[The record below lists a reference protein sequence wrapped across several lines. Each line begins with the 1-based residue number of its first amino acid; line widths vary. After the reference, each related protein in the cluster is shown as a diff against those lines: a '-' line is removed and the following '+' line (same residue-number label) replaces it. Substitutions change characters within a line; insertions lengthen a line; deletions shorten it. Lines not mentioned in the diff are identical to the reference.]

1 MFETTVQFIRERFGS
16 EGVIPLHEPVF
27 AGNEKRYLAECID
40 TTFVSSVG
48 KFVDEFE
55 RRVAE
60 FVGSRHAV
68 AVVNG
73 TQALFVALKL
83 AGAEPETE
91 VLTQSLSFV
100 ATANAI
106 SYTGA
111 RPVFLDVE
119 PSTLGLSPHALEA
132 FLEHQTCSRDG
143 RTVNRQTGRPLAA
156 CVPMHTFGHPCRI
169 DRIQELCNAYQIP
182 LIEDAAESLG
192 SFYRGRHTGT
202 FGLMGAFSF
211 NGNKIVTTGGGGM
224 LVTDDETLARRAK
237 HLTTTAKLP
246 HRWEFIHDELGY
258 NFRLPNLNAALGVAQ
273 MEMLPAF
280 LSRKRELASA
290 YCQFFGEQGG
300 QFANEP
306 LECESNYW
314 LNALILEGREQRD
327 AFLAYTNDHG
337 VMTRPLWQPLHLLP
351 MYSHCQHDG
360 LEQTLDLYQRV
371 VNLPSSVKL

>member
-1 MFETTVQFIRERFGS
+1 MFESTVQFIRERFGD
-16 EGVIPLHEPVF
+16 GFIPLHEPVF
-27 AGNEKRYLAECID
+27 AGNEKRYLNECID

-55 RRVAE
+55 QRVAA

-83 AGAEPETE
+83 AGAGPGAE

-111 RPVFLDVE
+111 RPVFLDVDRD
-119 PSTLGLSPHALEA
+119 TLGLSPRALQT
-132 FLEHQTCSRDG
+132 FLKSQTCSRDG
-143 RTVNRQTGRPLAA
+143 RTVNRRTGRPIAA

-169 DRIQELCNAYQIP
+169 EQILEICNTYQIP

-192 SFYRGRHTGT
+192 SYYRNRHTGT

-224 LVTDDETLARRAK
+224 LVTDDESLARRAK

-246 HRWEFIHDELGY
+246 HRWEFVHDELGY

-280 LSRKRELASA
+280 LTRKRELASD
-290 YCQFFGEQGG
+290 YCQFFGALGVP
-300 QFANEP
+300 FVSEP
-306 LECESNYW
+306 IDCASNYW
-314 LNALILEGREQRD
+314 LNALILKDREERD
-327 AFLAYTNDHG
+327 AFLAFTNDRG
-337 VMTRPLWQPLHLLP
+337 VMTRPLWHPLHLLP
-351 MYSHCQHDG
+351 MYTDCQHDG
-360 LEQTLDLYQRV
+360 LEQTMSLSQQV
-371 VNLPSSVKL
+371 VNLPSSVNL